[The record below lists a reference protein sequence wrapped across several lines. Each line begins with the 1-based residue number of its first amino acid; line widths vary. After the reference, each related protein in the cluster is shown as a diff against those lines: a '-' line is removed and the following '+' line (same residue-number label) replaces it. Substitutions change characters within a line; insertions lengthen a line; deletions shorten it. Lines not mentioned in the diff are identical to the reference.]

1 MRKKYGKTGEK
12 VRNPSE
18 KSMKKDRRVTAVLIF
33 VFKDYAFLSASRER
47 QRVAFLRAAVLR

>member
-1 MRKKYGKTGEK
+1 MKKPYLVWGKGWETVGKEY
-12 VRNPSE
+12 E
-18 KSMKKDRRVTAVLIF
+18 KDRRVTAVLIF